1 MPMKIVC
8 ELNVFDE
15 IKRKEK
21 LFKDHRIEKINEK

>member
-8 ELNVFDE
+8 ELNVRNE

-21 LFKDHRIEKINEK
+21 PYKDHRIEKENKK